1 MASRRARVLGGMG
14 VSGGTEAPRRKQIR
28 EALGKALKQPTGP
41 GGQTRIPQ
49 RMPRPQH
56 FPSVGP
62 QTPQRGEGLNAPVK
76 LGAQLQGRV
85 QSGAIDQAQAQ
96 KTARQR
102 LLLKKAFGSDW
113 RSQVFA
119 GSGVKE
125 IRQGGPFANRQIAAE
140 RAKGLQRAKRKLY

>member
-1 MASRRARVLGGMG
+1 MASRRTAILNGMG
-14 VSGGTEAPRRKQIR
+14 ASGGTETSRRKQIR

-41 GGQTRIPQ
+41 GGQTEIPQ
-49 RMPRPQH
+49 RMPPPKRFPQVGGGRPEQNT
-56 FPSVGP
+56 S
-62 QTPQRGEGLNAPVK
+62 LNAPVK
-76 LGAQLQGRV
+76 LGAQLQGRMR
-85 QSGAIDQAQAQ
+85 SGAINQAQAQ

-102 LLLKKAFGSDW
+102 QTLKKAFGSDW
-113 RSQVFA
+113 RSQVYA